1 MISEQLLHKNL
12 TKAVNDMGYF
22 ISFPVGEFEI
32 KLKEVNSNIFTVDRI
47 YNFEKDY
54 YVPMKFEVYPKANPI
69 DAVEDI
75 INAIYKLNE
84 DSMAGD
90 IAGYT
95 TIAGTKKR
103 KKSKNLIMRNWT
115 Y

>member
-32 KLKEVNSNIFTVDRI
+32 KLKEVNSNIFTIDRI

-69 DAVEDI
+69 NAVEDI

-84 DSMAGD
+84 DSVAGD
-90 IAGYT
+90 IAGFT
-95 TIAGTKKR
+95 SRLKLSKR
-103 KKSKNLIMRNWT
+103 RRT